1 MSSLVKF
8 VEDQLLQNNELPSF
22 RAGDTI
28 TVYYEIKE
36 GDKKRTQFFKGV
48 VLQRRGSGSTETFT
62 IRKMSG
68 SVGVERIFPINS
80 PLLQKIE
87 INKRGK
93 VRRARIFYFRNLTG
107 KKAKIKEKRS

>member
-8 VEDQLLQNNELPSF
+8 VEEQFVEKNELPSF
-22 RAGDTI
+22 SSGDTI
-28 TVYYEIKE
+28 TVYYEIRE
-36 GDKKRTQFFKGV
+36 GDKTRTQFFKGV

-68 SVGVERIFPINS
+68 SIGVERIFPINS
-80 PLLQKIE
+80 PSIQKIE

-107 KKAKIKEKRS
+107 KKAKIKEKRN

>member
-8 VEDQLLQNNELPSF
+8 VEQQFAETKDLPSF
-22 RAGDTI
+22 NSGDTI

-36 GDKKRTQFFKGV
+36 GDKTRTQFFKGV

-68 SVGVERIFPINS
+68 SIGVERIFPINS
-80 PLLQKIE
+80 PSIQKIE

-107 KKAKIKEKRS
+107 KKAKIKEKRN